1 MKRTTSFLQPTKLYD
16 NNQLREEQALS
27 DVCVLMPSYKGP
39 NQNSRYCVDTLADCG
54 ATIVASYGVSDVAL
68 HRCIVAAKAVD
79 VMRENP
85 RLNFVIWLDDDMSFT
100 PAHVACLRDYVFR
113 YDVAIS
119 GMYCRRGNPFVIAAS
134 LLDTERRDL
143 NSRVCSDVISLVH
156 SRQIATGDSVS
167 LYPSTGGLG
176 CLMMKSGQ
184 FLRHCKAM
192 PSARYNLKPG
202 GGLEFIPEICSSGL
216 REYGADGRWV
226 SEDEAYCLSLWQHGI
241 GVFTVP
247 VPFGHYSHVP
257 LVPTAD
263 ALFLGEKRDV

>member
-1 MKRTTSFLQPTKLYD
+1 MKRTTCFLQPTKLYD
-16 NNQLREEQALS
+16 NNLLEDRQALS

-39 NQNSRYCVDTLADCG
+39 NQNSRYCLDTLADCG
-54 ATIVASYGVSDVAL
+54 ATIVASYGVSDVAM

-79 VMRENP
+79 TLQRVP

-100 PAHVACLRDYVFR
+100 PAHVACLRDFVIR

-119 GMYCRRGNPFVIAAS
+119 GIYCRRGNPFVIAAS
-134 LLDTERRDL
+134 VLDEQRSDL
-143 NSRVCSDVISLVH
+143 CSRSVCDVIAHVRETKKKTLDGVD
-156 SRQIATGDSVS
+156 I
-167 LYPSTGGLG
+167 YPTTGGLG
-176 CLMMKSGQ
+176 CLMLKATQ
-184 FLRHCKAM
+184 FLRHCENV
-192 PSARYNLKPG
+192 PSVPYNLKEG
-202 GGLEFIPEICSSGL
+202 GALASLPEVCSSGM
-216 REYGADGRWV
+216 RSIGCICRWV
-226 SEDEAYCLSLWQHGI
+226 SEDEAYCVSLWQQKI

>member
-1 MKRTTSFLQPTKLYD
+1 MKRTLSYLEPTKLYD
-16 NNQLREEQALS
+16 NNQLREAQALS

-39 NQNSRYCVDTLADCG
+39 NQNSRYCIDTLANCG

-68 HRCIVAAKAVD
+68 HRCIVAAKAVTLLEHLP
-79 VMRENP
+79 MHY
-85 RLNFVIWLDDDMSFT
+85 VIWLDDDMSFT
-100 PAHVACLRDYVFR
+100 PAHVACLRDYVAR

-134 LLDTERRDL
+134 KLDVFRRDIEIAFF
-143 NSRVCSDVISLVH
+143 NRVM
-156 SRQIATGDSVS
+156 DSVLNKS
-167 LYPSTGGLG
+167 HELNDMIPMFPTTGGLG
-176 CLMMKSGQ
+176 CLMMKSEQ

-192 PSARYNLKPG
+192 PSARYAMKPG

>member
-16 NNQLREEQALS
+16 NNQLREDQALS

-68 HRCIVAAKAVD
+68 HRCIVAAKGVD
-79 VMRENP
+79 TLRRVP
-85 RLNFVIWLDDDMSFT
+85 INFVIWLDDDMSFT
-100 PAHVACLRDYVFR
+100 PAHIACLKHFVLR

-119 GMYCRRGNPFVIAAS
+119 GIYCRRGNPFVIAAS
-134 LLDTERRDL
+134 LLDTERGDL
-143 NSRVCSDVISLVH
+143 NSSVCSDVIA
-156 SRQIATGDSVS
+156 RVS
-167 LYPSTGGLG
+167 EVKERRNDAVDIYPTTGGLG
-176 CLMMKSGQ
+176 CLMLKSTQ
-184 FLRHCKAM
+184 FLQHCDRV
-192 PSARYNLKPG
+192 PSVPYNLKG
-202 GGLEFIPEICSSGL
+202 GGELASIPEVCWSGMRML
-216 REYGADGRWV
+216 GGENRRWV
-226 SEDEAYCLSLWQHGI
+226 SEDESYCISLWQHAI